1 MKKMIVLIVLTAVI
15 LSLIVWF
22 LIPYSP
28 LRSAFEKD
36 IKELESTCD
45 LYGDGDVLTS
55 DDIKD
60 LPAPVRNY
68 LESCGYIG
76 KRKMDF
82 VKMEYRD
89 VAFSQGRQGPE
100 LTIDYTQ
107 YDIAAVPCRMA
118 LIESSMFG
126 IPFQGY
132 DSYRDGKGGMKG
144 VIAKLITLFDQKGK
158 EMDRAC
164 LATYLAESMFI
175 PTALLQDCMEFEEI
189 DDFHVKASISAYG
202 DKVSGIFTF
211 NEDHE
216 MVSFTTEDRAVVAS
230 DGTIEYVPWE
240 ARCGDYKTGP
250 DGIRIPGTFQAVW
263 NYPDGDFIYFDGKIS
278 SITYDK
284 LQEEKA

>member
-1 MKKMIVLIVLTAVI
+1 
-15 LSLIVWF
+15 
-22 LIPYSP
+22 
-28 LRSAFEKD
+28 
-36 IKELESTCD
+36 
-45 LYGDGDVLTS
+45 
-55 DDIKD
+55 
-60 LPAPVRNY
+60 
-68 LESCGYIG
+68 
-76 KRKMDF
+76 MDF

-175 PTALLQDCMEFEEI
+175 PTALLQDCMEFDEI

-211 NEDHE
+211 NELKE
-216 MVSFTTEDRAVVAS
+216 AYVTNSAMKLQAQTMAFTTLAISEIFHMLNMSSVEKSSFRVFKNKNWMMAIAFAFAVVLQFVV
-230 DGTIEYVPWE
+230 IE
-240 ARCGDYKTGP
+240 
-250 DGIRIPGTFQAVW
+250 IPGVRAIFST
-263 NYPDGDFIYFDGKIS
+263 S
-278 SITYDK
+278 SLDWREWILTVSLSLSPLLIHEIIIFVK
-284 LQEEKA
+284 WIIKKTKKN